1 MASCDGGSR
10 GRRVTAAVL
19 LGLTLG
25 CGPTP
30 AHAMTSDGQGA
41 GTAPGTPS
49 DHVVVLTLD
58 GLNPRALTRLGADA
72 TPHLHRFLRRG
83 ASTLE
88 ARTTT
93 ESTATLPNHTGMV
106 TGRRVDAAREGH
118 GVTWNDDRLRPAT
131 VHQAAGERVRSLFGQ
146 VRLAGGSSVLY
157 AGKSKFRLWTRSWR
171 HAIESTTVR
180 RDNDTLVDD
189 FIADLAQPQ
198 TLRFLHLSAPDVAGH
213 EHGFMTRPYLR
224 AVRRTDARVGRI
236 MRALTRSAL
245 WASTTVIMTSD
256 HGGSRAGH
264 YDPTVRANYRILF
277 AARGHGV
284 EPGADLYDLNPQRAH
299 GRSQVP
305 YTARRQPLR
314 NGDVANLVLDLLGL
328 GAVPGSQINHD
339 QDLTLTA
346 S

>member
-49 DHVVVLTLD
+49 DHVVVL
-58 GLNPRALTRLGADA
+58 
-72 TPHLHRFLRRG
+72 
-83 ASTLE
+83 
-88 ARTTT
+88 
-93 ESTATLPNHTGMV
+93 
-106 TGRRVDAAREGH
+106 
-118 GVTWNDDRLRPAT
+118 TWNDDRLRPAT

-339 QDLTLTA
+339 QDLRVA
-346 S
+346 PE